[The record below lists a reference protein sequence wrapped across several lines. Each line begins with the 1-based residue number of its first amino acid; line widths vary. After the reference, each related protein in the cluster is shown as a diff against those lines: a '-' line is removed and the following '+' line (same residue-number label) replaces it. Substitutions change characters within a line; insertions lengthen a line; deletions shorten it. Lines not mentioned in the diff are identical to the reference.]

1 MRGNIILL
9 QRVNSRTYILKH
21 FHYCDISVYLWT
33 VITASNSKKQSFNV
47 LNADNLLLD
56 KFRYSSFTN
65 DSTSKLKQTRSI
77 FWTFKMKLFAK
88 RVNSWTFFAKGSI
101 LRCLTGFWICL
112 CKQQTK
118 SLNSYKSFFPGE
130 GLSNYIIRD
139 CIHALYEFTQIN
151 SLLFPLKIRENL
163 KQIKNR

>member
-1 MRGNIILL
+1 MLTI
-9 QRVNSRTYILKH
+9 
-21 FHYCDISVYLWT
+21 YC
-33 VITASNSKKQSFNV
+33 
-47 LNADNLLLD
+47 
-56 KFRYSSFTN
+56 
-65 DSTSKLKQTRSI
+65 STSAGIPVSLMTLQVNWSKREAYSEHCKTS
-77 FWTFKMKLFAK
+77 KMKLFAK

-101 LRCLTGFWICL
+101 LRRLTGFWICL

-118 SLNSYKSFFPGE
+118 SLNSYKSFFPGV

-163 KQIKNR
+163 KQIKNRSNLDISPWLSKTNRLGQTIFVLKRIPWKIWVQFFSHQD